1 MARSLISPSAVRVAL
16 PVLVIVVAALAGV
29 LLGIE
34 IAILVVAAAALV
46 GVIALVWAS
55 VQSLTGESPLSLE
68 EALGFAA
75 PSAEEEQKRSVLRA
89 LKDLEYERGVGKISE
104 EDYAEL
110 SERYRAEAKRLMRSL
125 DESSLP
131 EREKVE
137 KLLAARLL
145 ETSKPKAKPR
155 TKAQAEDD
163 EPSPPE
169 STDGASSDTADGSS
183 TPDPDAQPAVEA
195 AEKLDEPGRAREAG
209 GESS

>member
-1 MARSLISPSAVRVAL
+1 VRKRLSPSAVRTAL
-16 PVLVIVVAALAGV
+16 PVIVIVGAAVAGV
-29 LLGIE
+29 LFGIE
-34 IAILVVAAAALV
+34 IAILVVASGALV

-89 LKDLEYERGVGKISE
+89 LKDLEFERGVGKISE

-125 DESSLP
+125 DEHSLP

-145 ETSKPKAKPR
+145 EAAKPKPKPR
-155 TKAQAEDD
+155 PTVDEDGSESPISEPAAPEDVPSAEAKSAP
-163 EPSPPE
+163 EP
-169 STDGASSDTADGSS
+169 AATADAKTTE
-183 TPDPDAQPAVEA
+183 TPEESV
-195 AEKLDEPGRAREAG
+195 RIREAG

>member
-1 MARSLISPSAVRVAL
+1 MKRSMFSASVVRTAL
-16 PVLVIVVAALAGV
+16 PVLVIVAATLAGV

-34 IAILVVAAAALV
+34 IAILVVAAGALI
-46 GVIALVWAS
+46 GVIALIWAS
-55 VQSLTGESPLSLE
+55 VQSLTGESQLSLE

-89 LKDLEYERGVGKISE
+89 LKDLEFERGVGKISE
-104 EDYAEL
+104 EDYTEL

-125 DESSLP
+125 DEHSLP

-145 ETSKPKAKPR
+145 ETSKPKPR
-155 TKAQAEDD
+155 PSVEDD
-163 EPSPPE
+163 EPESP
-169 STDGASSDTADGSS
+169 ASGGSEAAPLEATEATS
-183 TPDPDAQPAVEA
+183 APDASTEKA
-195 AEKLDEPGRAREAG
+195 AEAPETAKESVRIREAG